1 MNLQKDRFPEKQ
13 KSKLLHRGDGPFK
26 VLAKVNDN
34 AYKIELPGDD
44 YAVSNT
50 FNVVDLSPFLGPE
63 ESKSRS
69 TLFEEG
75 EDNEDI
81 PNDEQDS
88 PHDGQDNDVYKG
100 PLTRARALL
109 QGEVNLVLN
118 ECEHFSIKNC
128 LLPNGSAF
136 FVLRFQEEATGSLS
150 K

>member
-1 MNLQKDRFPEKQ
+1 METPLGSSFQTTYFP
-13 KSKLLHRGDGPFK
+13 G
-26 VLAKVNDN
+26 
-34 AYKIELPGDD
+34 
-44 YAVSNT
+44 
-50 FNVVDLSPFLGPE
+50 
-63 ESKSRS
+63 SRS
-69 TLFEEG
+69 P
-75 EDNEDI
+75 DEDI

-128 LLPNGSAF
+128 LLLMEVHF
-136 FVLRFQEEATGSLS
+136 LS

>member
-1 MNLQKDRFPEKQ
+1 M
-13 KSKLLHRGDGPFK
+13 
-26 VLAKVNDN
+26 
-34 AYKIELPGDD
+34 
-44 YAVSNT
+44 SNT
-50 FNVVDLSPFLGPE
+50 FNVADLSPFLGPE

-136 FVLRFQEEATGSLS
+136 FVLRFQEEAMGSLS